1 MSNDIIDRLILN
13 DEQMQ
18 AVLNSDDTFK
28 VFDWF
33 YFVDLINVCHIKNA
47 KIGLYED
54 WESTSATALQDGK
67 MANGFDESSQGVY
80 LGSWW
85 ATPMVIDLDTNRKY
99 TCFTS
104 YPERVVIDEHFEAA
118 EEWWP
123 VDAAKYYAEKLY
135 GDIDEQL
142 GYFSDER

>member
-1 MSNDIIDRLILN
+1 MVENIIDRLILN

-18 AVLNSDDTFK
+18 AVLNSDDDFK

-33 YFVDLINVCHIKNA
+33 YFVDLINVCNIKNA

-54 WESTSATALQDGK
+54 WDATAATALKDGQ
-67 MANGFDESSQGVY
+67 MSNGLDESVHGVY

-85 ATPMVIDLDTNRKY
+85 ATPCVIDLDTNRKY
-99 TCFTS
+99 TCFVS

-123 VDAAKYYAEKLY
+123 LEAAKYYAEKKY
-135 GDIDEQL
+135 GDVNDT
-142 GYFSDER
+142 